1 MAESQEGDKVPS
13 STINKI
19 LFFFFC
25 FLPYYRYSCVR
36 ISPITGLANK
46 RLTNTSKKGNR

>member
-19 LFFFFC
+19 LFFFFV
-25 FLPYYRYSCVR
+25 FYL
-36 ISPITGLANK
+36 ITVILALGF
-46 RLTNTSKKGNR
+46 RLLQAWLING